1 MMIMKDW
8 KEILYFDPFPNFYS
22 SDSKAII
29 YFIKRDFLM
38 ENVNSIEELWKLPNS
53 IKILQKQQDDGS
65 WKYPSSKKD
74 IRTQENYNQLETFR
88 QLGFLIEKY
97 GFNNLDQAIQKAA
110 EFLFSLQT
118 EEGDFRGIYGNQYSP
133 NYSAAIMELLIK
145 AGYDKDTRIEKG
157 FNWLLSVRQ
166 DDGGWA
172 VPIRTNNAKW
182 SEVMDSEEVLQP
194 KKEKPFSHM
203 ITGVVLRAFAAH
215 PKFRDLEEVKIAGE
229 LLASRFFKPDKYPD
243 RKAVDY
249 WFRVSFPFWFTDIV
263 SSLDTFS
270 NIGFTTSHPQIQLAL
285 NTLRERRLENGLWD
299 LKLLK
304 TKDKDLPLW
313 IALAICRIFKNFYE

>member
-1 MMIMKDW
+1 MKDW
-8 KEILYFDPFPNFYS
+8 RKNIQFDSFPKFLSAQN
-22 SDSKAII
+22 KAII
-29 YFIKRDFLM
+29 YFTRRDLLN
-38 ENVNSIEELWKLPNS
+38 EKVNSIEKLWKSP
-53 IKILQKQQDDGS
+53 ILLKVIDKQQVDGS

-74 IRTQENYNQLETFR
+74 IRTQENYNQLETYR

-97 GFNNLDQAIQKAA
+97 GFNRQHQAIQKAA
-110 EFLFSLQT
+110 EFLFSFQT

-133 NYSAAIMELLIK
+133 NYTAGIMELLIK
-145 AGYDKDTRIEKG
+145 AGYEKDSRIEKG
-157 FNWLLSVRQ
+157 FKWLLSVRQ

-172 VPIRTNNAKW
+172 VPIRSNNAKW
-182 SEVMDSEEVLQP
+182 SDVENSDEVLQP
-194 KKEKPFSHM
+194 NKKKPFSHM

-215 PKFRDLEEVKIAGE
+215 PKFRSLEDAKIAGE
-229 LLASRFFKPDKYPD
+229 LLASRFFKLDKYPD

-263 SSLDTFS
+263 SSLDTLS
-270 NIGFTTSHPQIQLAL
+270 NLGFTPSHPQIEMAL
-285 NTLRERRLENGLWD
+285 NTLRDRQLENGLWD

-313 IALAICRIFKNFYE
+313 IIYLVQASLLIKLLR

>member
-1 MMIMKDW
+1 VDW
-8 KEILYFDPFPNFYS
+8 KTQLNFDPIPPLIS
-22 SDSKAII
+22 TESKALL
-29 YFIKRDFLM
+29 YFIKRNLLEED
-38 ENVNSIEELWKLPNS
+38 VGSIELLWELPEVQR
-53 IKILQKQQDDGS
+53 ILRKQQNDGL

-74 IRTQENYNQLETFR
+74 LRPKENYNQLETYR

-97 GFNNLDQAIQKAA
+97 GFNNQHKAIQNAA
-110 EFLFSLQT
+110 EFIFTFQT

-133 NYSAAIMELLIK
+133 NYTAGIMELLIK
-145 AGYDKDTRIEKG
+145 AGYEKDHRVERG
-157 FNWLLSVRQ
+157 FEWLLSVRQ

-182 SEVMDSEEVLQP
+182 SEVMDSEIILQP
-194 KKEKPFSHM
+194 KKGKPFSHLV
-203 ITGVVLRAFAAH
+203 TGVVLRAFAAH
-215 PKFRDLEEVKIAGE
+215 PKYRNLEEAKIAGE

-249 WFRVSFPFWFTDIV
+249 WFRVSFPFWFTDII
-263 SSLDTFS
+263 SSLDTLYYL
-270 NIGFTTSHPQIQLAL
+270 GFTSSNPQVELAL
-285 NTLRERRLENGLWD
+285 NILRDRQLEPGLWD

-313 IALAICRIFKNFYE
+313 IVLNVCRIFKNFY